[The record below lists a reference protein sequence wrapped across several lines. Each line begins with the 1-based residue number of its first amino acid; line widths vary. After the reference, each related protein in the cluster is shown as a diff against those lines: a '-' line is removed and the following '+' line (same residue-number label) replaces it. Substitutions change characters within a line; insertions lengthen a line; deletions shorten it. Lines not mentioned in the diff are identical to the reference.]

1 MSDSQRWPQIAVVGA
16 GAVGGYFGGRLAE
29 AGAPVVLIGRKA
41 FVDAVNAHG
50 LIIEQAAGERAIK
63 VEATAD
69 IGAVADA
76 ELVLLCVKSN
86 DTVASAKEI
95 APLLAPNALVICLQN
110 GVDNVERIR
119 AATRIQALPAAVY
132 IGVSVP
138 EPGRIKYAARG
149 DLILGPENEKTKR
162 AQQIFE
168 RGNIG
173 CRLTNKIEGE
183 MWLKLLCN
191 NALNA
196 ISALGHV
203 RYGEIAE
210 NFEARSLMQKIVD
223 EVLAVARGAA
233 VQIPGVEDSESG
245 MAAAMQI
252 ATQVKEAFSSTA
264 QDIQRGKPTEIDSL
278 NGYIA
283 RRGAEL
289 GIEVPVN
296 HALFTLVKMRER
308 KSE

>member
-1 MSDSQRWPQIAVVGA
+1 MSDSQSWPRIAVVGA

-119 AATRIQALPAAVY
+119 AATKIDALPAAVY

-149 DLILGPENEKTKR
+149 DLILGPENEETKR

-168 RGNIG
+168 RGNIR
-173 CRLTNKIEGE
+173 CRLTNKS
-183 MWLKLLCN
+183 K
-191 NALNA
+191 
-196 ISALGHV
+196 
-203 RYGEIAE
+203 
-210 NFEARSLMQKIVD
+210 ARCGS
-223 EVLAVARGAA
+223 
-233 VQIPGVEDSESG
+233 SSF
-245 MAAAMQI
+245 
-252 ATQVKEAFSSTA
+252 ATT
-264 QDIQRGKPTEIDSL
+264 R
-278 NGYIA
+278 
-283 RRGAEL
+283 
-289 GIEVPVN
+289 
-296 HALFTLVKMRER
+296 
-308 KSE
+308 